1 MSEVQAR
8 EIADTASVIVNGYA
22 MSRDGSNISTIVQ
35 HRGRLTDREIR
46 GIQAFIKVNYLE
58 MYQLWAT
65 KSQTGF
71 FVG

>member
-1 MSEVQAR
+1 MSEV
-8 EIADTASVIVNGYA
+8 
-22 MSRDGSNISTIVQ
+22 
-35 HRGRLTDREIR
+35 
-46 GIQAFIKVNYLE
+46 QAFIKVNYLE